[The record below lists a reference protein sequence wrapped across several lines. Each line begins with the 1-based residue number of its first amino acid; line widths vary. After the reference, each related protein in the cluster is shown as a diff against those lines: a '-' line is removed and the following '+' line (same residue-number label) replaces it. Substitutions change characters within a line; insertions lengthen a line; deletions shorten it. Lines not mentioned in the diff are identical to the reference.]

1 MKLAVIDLG
10 TNSVRFDIHEIFSPT
25 ERKLIYREK
34 QMVRLGDGAFRNRRL
49 GHAPVLRT
57 LRAFKRFSR
66 VIQRF
71 QVDRVMAF
79 ATSAMRDSSNAK
91 SVIDQIKKLTAIE
104 IKIISGKKEAEYTAK
119 AIMKNEKKSFGTRC
133 LIDIGGG
140 STEITICLKNSV
152 IKSFSLP
159 LGASR
164 LQQLFLSPHG
174 HRSANSVMLLRQYI
188 QSVLKRNFAIAKI
201 PKIAQFMGSSG
212 TIRSLRKILKKRGKK
227 IEPFSQTD
235 LNDLVETMIPLSR
248 SELLRIPGMIE
259 KRVDIIL
266 AGSILLQEIMKH
278 FAAEEMYTTPYALRD
293 GILESELERT
303 AI

>member
-1 MKLAVIDLG
+1 MRLAVIDLG

-25 ERKLIYREK
+25 ERKIVYREK
-34 QMVRLGDGAFRNRRL
+34 QMVRLGDGAFKTRRL
-49 GHAPVLRT
+49 GHAPILRT

-71 QVDRVMAF
+71 QVDRVLAY

-91 SVIDQIKKLTAIE
+91 SVIDQIKKLTAIK
-104 IKIISGKKEAEYTAK
+104 IKILSGKKEAEYTAK
-119 AIMKNEKKSFGTRC
+119 AIMKNEKRLAGTRC

-140 STEITICLKNSV
+140 STEITICVKNRV
-152 IKSFSLP
+152 VKSFSFP

-164 LQQLFLSPHG
+164 LQQLFLSG
-174 HRSANSVMLLRQYI
+174 HRSAGSVMLLRQYI
-188 QSVLKRNFAIAKI
+188 QSVLKRHFASARI
-201 PKIAQFMGSSG
+201 PKMAQFMGSSG
-212 TIRSLRKILKKRGKK
+212 TIRSLRKILKKRGKRV
-227 IEPFSQTD
+227 EPFSQAD
-235 LNDLVETMIPLSR
+235 LNELVEIMIPLNR

-266 AGSILLQEIMKH
+266 AGSILLQEMMEH

-303 AI
+303 AV